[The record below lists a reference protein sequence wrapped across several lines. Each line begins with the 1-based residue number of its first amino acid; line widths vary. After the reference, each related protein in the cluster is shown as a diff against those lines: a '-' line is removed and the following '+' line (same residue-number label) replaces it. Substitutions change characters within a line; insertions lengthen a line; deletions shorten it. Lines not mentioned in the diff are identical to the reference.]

1 MSSDGYARSRRFVEQ
16 RWLVDAAIRL
26 IGVDWDQGRSRY
38 LAQPCGSDAQP
49 DFARL
54 RERIKKFAD
63 IHREFAA
70 AARAREEAAEAAAGA
85 GDTAALRQHA
95 YTAAVLWG
103 GAQWPLFG
111 NTPLNLAYGEHK
123 VACYRRYIEVAP
135 HPIERVEIPFGATT
149 LPAYLHV
156 PPAAAAPVP
165 CIVQV
170 GGMDSFKEH
179 LVAIDGDPLLAS
191 GVARLTFDGPGQ
203 GESLTR
209 GLWVTAT
216 NFMDAGLAVVEWLAS
231 RPDIDATRIGV
242 SGVSFGSFWATQ
254 VAAAVQGLV
263 GAAVMLVVHE
273 SGMHDVF
280 ESVSPT
286 FKSRF
291 MYMSGYAHD
300 EAAFD
305 SFARTMSLDAVAPD
319 VHCPFLVVAGEEDD
333 LSPIDSTW
341 ELLRRVTGPKR
352 LVLYQG
358 ERHGISGGPA
368 ATYGPDRD
376 ATIVEWFTD
385 RLAGR
390 EMADE
395 LHFVDVDGRLHRS
408 PLFAEDNIEDIVAGI
423 APRTRGRPQ
432 PDLS

>member
-1 MSSDGYARSRRFVEQ
+1 MSGEGYARSRRFIEQ
-16 RWLVDAAIRL
+16 RWLLDAAIRL

-38 LAQPCGSDAQP
+38 FAQPCGPDAEP

-70 AARAREEAAEAAAGA
+70 AARLREEAADAAAKAGDEAAQ
-85 GDTAALRQHA
+85 RQHA
-95 YTAAVLWG
+95 FTAAVLWG

-123 VACYRRYIEVAP
+123 VSCYRRYIEVAP
-135 HPIERVEIPFGATT
+135 HRIERVEIPFGATT
-149 LPAYLHV
+149 LPAYLHL
-156 PPAAAAPVP
+156 PSTADGPVP

-179 LVAIDGDPLLAS
+179 LVAIEGDPLLSA

-203 GESLTR
+203 GESVTR

-216 NFMDAGLAVVEWLAS
+216 NFVDAGRAVVEWL
-231 RPDIDATRIGV
+231 RQRREIDPARIGV

-254 VAAAVQGLV
+254 VAASVDGLI

-291 MYMSGYAHD
+291 MYMSGYPDD
-300 EAAFD
+300 EAGFD
-305 SFARTMSLDAVAPD
+305 TLARTMSLDATAAD
-319 VHCPFLVVAGEEDD
+319 VRCPFMVVAGEEDD
-333 LSPIDSTW
+333 LSPIESTW
-341 ELLRRVTGPKR
+341 QLLRRVSGPKR
-352 LVLYQG
+352 LLLYQG

-368 ATYGPDRD
+368 AINGPDRD
-376 ATIVEWFTD
+376 ASIVEWLLD
-385 RLAGR
+385 RVAGR
-390 EMADE
+390 ELIDE
-395 LHFVDVDGRLHRS
+395 LHFVDTQGRVHVT
-408 PLFAEDNIEDIVAGI
+408 PLFANDNIEDVVAGTT
-423 APRTRGRPQ
+423 PRTRGLQ
-432 PDLS
+432 V